1 MEFLVFLFLVN
12 FIRTVIIILIIYYG
26 IRLVTRYVFPM
37 LIDKG
42 VKNMQQK
49 MQDQY
54 RQQNQRPSKPE
65 GEVTI
70 EQNRTNSRNTEP
82 DQGEYVD
89 FEEVD

>member
-1 MEFLVFLFLVN
+1 MNPLIFLYQVSFL
-12 FIRTVIIILIIYYG
+12 RTLLIIFVIYYG
-26 IRLVTRYVFPM
+26 YRLFTRYILPI

-42 VKNMQQK
+42 VKNIQQK

-54 RQQNQRPSKPE
+54 RQQNQKPSRPE

-70 EQNRTNSRNTEP
+70 ESNRANLRNTER
-82 DQGEYVD
+82 DNGDYVD

>member
-12 FIRTVIIILIIYYG
+12 FLRTILIIAIIYYG
-26 IRLVTRYVFPM
+26 IRLISKYVLP
-37 LIDKG
+37 LLVEKG
-42 VKNMQQK
+42 IKNMQEK

-54 RQQNQRPSKPE
+54 RQQNQRPSKQK

-70 EQNRTNSRNTEP
+70 EHNQTSPRNNET
-82 DQGEYVD
+82 DKGEYVD